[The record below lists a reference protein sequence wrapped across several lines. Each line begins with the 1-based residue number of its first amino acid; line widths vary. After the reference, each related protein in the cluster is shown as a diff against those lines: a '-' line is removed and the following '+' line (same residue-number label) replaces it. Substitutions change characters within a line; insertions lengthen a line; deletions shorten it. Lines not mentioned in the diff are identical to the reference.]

1 MTYHILVGI
10 RPFCTSSPA
19 ERKLVMDLCDER
31 GKHYPTCST
40 CSTCSLQEAKE
51 NARFISGILG
61 EATIVDGECP
71 EDTRERSLSEE
82 GIEAAL

>member
-1 MTYHILVGI
+1 MTYHILVGT

-19 ERKLVMDLCDER
+19 ERSLVMDLCNER

-40 CSTCSLQEAKE
+40 CSLQEAKD
-51 NARFISGILG
+51 NALLISGVLG
-61 EATIVDGECP
+61 ESTIVDGECP
-71 EDTRERSLSEE
+71 EDIRVRARSSDAE

>member
-40 CSTCSLQEAKE
+40 CSLQEAKE
-51 NARFISGILG
+51 N
-61 EATIVDGECP
+61 
-71 EDTRERSLSEE
+71 TRGGHHR
-82 GIEAAL
+82 